1 MKKILFVMHTLGF
14 GGAERSL
21 VNLLYELPQNE
32 YKADILLFQKRGEL
46 LRQLPSGVNV
56 IDTPKK
62 LNMLYSPVKKAGSLA
77 LIKII
82 GTLCARVMRKTRKTQ
97 AAYRWKH
104 FYKNYVDTVEDQYD
118 VAIAYGGTEL
128 LYFINDKVVA
138 DKKLVWI
145 HNDYR
150 TAQYAKDDDRPYLA
164 EMDGIVSISD
174 ECVNVLKE
182 EFPEFEKKIYC
193 IANITSSEM
202 VKNMAKNYFPAEY
215 EGERCNILS
224 IGRLSNQKGFDMAV
238 DAAALLKEK
247 GFNFKWHIIG
257 EGELRESLEKKIKD
271 LSLEKNVLLL
281 GTRSNPYPYIK
292 NCSILVQ
299 SSRYE
304 GKSVVLDEAKI
315 LATPIVVTSYLT
327 VWDQIKDGKEG
338 IITDIS
344 ADGIA
349 NGIITMLTNDHI
361 YKDIRDYLTSQQYG
375 NVDEI
380 KKYISLLDE

>member
-1 MKKILFVMHTLGF
+1 
-14 GGAERSL
+14 
-21 VNLLYELPQNE
+21 
-32 YKADILLFQKRGEL
+32 
-46 LRQLPSGVNV
+46 
-56 IDTPKK
+56 
-62 LNMLYSPVKKAGSLA
+62 
-77 LIKII
+77 
-82 GTLCARVMRKTRKTQ
+82 
-97 AAYRWKH
+97 
-104 FYKNYVDTVEDQYD
+104 
-118 VAIAYGGTEL
+118 
-128 LYFINDKVVA
+128 
-138 DKKLVWI
+138 
-145 HNDYR
+145 
-150 TAQYAKDDDRPYLA
+150 
-164 EMDGIVSISD
+164 
-174 ECVNVLKE
+174 LKE